1 MHRRTW
7 RLIAPGLHHI
17 RLDNTSTHLLNAYLW
32 LDADGVTLID
42 TGATGSGSL
51 LEKAL
56 RHVGRSPGDIRQIVL
71 THFHE
76 DHTGSAAE
84 VAGWAG
90 ARVIAGKGDAPCIRG
105 DAPGPAPRFTA
116 AEARLFAT
124 VSAGLPAAPP
134 CRVDQE
140 AGDGD
145 QLEIGDGTDV
155 LCVPG
160 HTPGSIALF
169 VPENR
174 VLFAGDT
181 IAESDGRILLGPFNV
196 DRAQA
201 WDSLHRQADMDVD
214 IACFGHGNRVVG
226 DASRALRTATDALG

>member
-1 MHRRTW
+1 MHRRTS

-56 RHVGRSPGDIRQIVL
+56 RHVGRSPGDIRQIVF

-90 ARVIAGKGDAPCIRG
+90 ARVIAGKGDAPFIRG

-140 AGDGD
+140 VGDGEPAGDRRR
-145 QLEIGDGTDV
+145 
-155 LCVPG
+155 
-160 HTPGSIALF
+160 H
-169 VPENR
+169 R
-174 VLFAGDT
+174 
-181 IAESDGRILLGPFNV
+181 
-196 DRAQA
+196 RAVRARPHPRQ
-201 WDSLHRQADMDVD
+201 HRAV
-214 IACFGHGNRVVG
+214 RP
-226 DASRALRTATDALG
+226 